1 VADPEPVTAPAID
14 VGGPLI
20 DVTGDVR
27 TERRTVVRRVPLA
40 LGQALLIAS
49 ALFILLGGWQRDF
62 HVPFG
67 FSSDSLWFL
76 MQSKSTVD
84 NGWWWSNPRLGAPF
98 GLDERAYASN
108 SNVDQAIVWAV
119 SRVVPHAIAAT
130 NLAWMIVV
138 VLSGLSAS
146 WCLRQLGISTI
157 NAMVFGTLFALS
169 PYALYRHIDHF
180 SLVIYLVPFAC
191 TAAMWLASGRHLQAW
206 PATAPAI
213 VLIGC
218 ALLSFDYVYYAFFGA
233 FCILVGA
240 LIGYLAT
247 RDRWLLASGAIGLA
261 VIVGC
266 TLINLAPSF
275 ASWQQRGQPM
285 VLRDKVPAEAE
296 MFGLKIRQLIS
307 PVYPNRVPPFER
319 WVKQEAAARF
329 PNENENWTSRLGLI
343 GTIGF
348 LGLLV
353 LLFIPDGVRPRL
365 SSPLTRG
372 ASRLTMA
379 TLLLATVGGFGSL
392 FSLFVSSDIRAYNR
406 MCPFIA
412 FFSLAAVAIACDAL
426 FKTARGRTVAAA
438 VVLAIGL
445 ADQGQAAQH
454 FTAEYAGNAI
464 EIAGLET
471 FVGTLER
478 ALPAQSMVLQ
488 LPFRTYMNESDV
500 GGMKRYDHFKP
511 YLVSRALRFS
521 YPAFSNEQVRWQ
533 QAAARL
539 PLRDL
544 MPQLATDGFAA
555 VLIDRAGYADR
566 GAEVSDALLGIVG
579 RDRILAQSDRY
590 LALDIRVLAGARPS
604 AASTSLAAAM
614 SRDLSPASVSIEAC
628 KGPSL
633 TEIEQIGPTRA
644 PFGAGPIHVS
654 GSDAI
659 KVSGWAV
666 DHPHRKAAAGVDVVV
681 DSVPFPSVY
690 GAARDD
696 VANYFQRPG
705 YRESGFTADVPAER
719 LTAGAH
725 TLSLRV
731 VSADGTCF
739 YQTRSMPM
747 TVDR

>member
-1 VADPEPVTAPAID
+1 VADPEFVTAPAID

-27 TERRTVVRRVPLA
+27 PGRAMLVRRVPLA
-40 LGQALLIAS
+40 LGQTLLIAIT
-49 ALFILLGGWQRDF
+49 LFVLVGGWQRDF

-84 NGWWWSNPRLGAPF
+84 HGWWWSNPRLGAPF
-98 GLDERAYASN
+98 GLDERAYPSN
-108 SNVDQAIVWAV
+108 SHVDQAIVWAV
-119 SRVVPHAIAAT
+119 SRLVPDAFAAT
-130 NLAWMIVV
+130 NIAWMAIVI
-138 VLSGLSAS
+138 LSGLSAT
-146 WCLRQLGISTI
+146 WCLRKLGISTL
-157 NAMVFGTLFALS
+157 NAMVCGTLFALS

-191 TAAMWLASGRHLQAW
+191 TAALWLASGRPLRAW
-206 PATAPAI
+206 PATTPAI

-233 FCILVGA
+233 FVILVGA
-240 LIGYLAT
+240 LVGYLAV
-247 RDRWLLASGAIGLA
+247 RDRRVLASGGICLA

-275 ASWQQRGQPM
+275 ASWHERGQPM

-307 PVYPNRVPPFER
+307 PVFPNRVPPFDR
-319 WVKQEAAARF
+319 WVRREAAARF

-343 GTIGF
+343 GTLGF

-353 LLFIPDGVRPRL
+353 LWFVPDRLPPRAW
-365 SSPLTRG
+365 SSSLTRS
-372 ASRLTMA
+372 ASRLTLA

-392 FSLFVSSDIRAYNR
+392 FSLFLSSDIRAYNR
-406 MCPFIA
+406 MCPFIE
-412 FFSLAAVAIACDAL
+412 FFALVAVALAVDTWCTSTRAR
-426 FKTARGRTVAAA
+426 TAVAV

-454 FTAEYAGNAI
+454 FTTEYAGIAR
-464 EIAGLET
+464 EIAGLDA
-471 FVGTLER
+471 FDNTLEH
-478 ALPAQSMVLQ
+478 ALPANTMVLQ
-488 LPFRTYMNESDV
+488 LPFRAYMNESDV

-511 YLVSRALRFS
+511 YLVSHALRFS

-544 MPQLATDGFAA
+544 MPQLASEGFAG
-555 VLIDRAGYADR
+555 VLIDRQGYEDR
-566 GAEVSDALLGIVG
+566 GAEVSAALIEMVG
-579 RDRILAQSDRY
+579 QDRIIAQSDRY
-590 LALDIRVLAGARPS
+590 LALNISALAARTSP
-604 AASTSLAAAM
+604 ASKSLAAAM
-614 SRDLSPASVSIEAC
+614 SSDLAPASESLGAC

-633 TEIEQIGPTRA
+633 TVIDQMGTTHA
-644 PFGAGPIHVS
+644 PFGTGVIHVAGS
-654 GSDAI
+654 GAI

-666 DHPHRKAAAGVDVVV
+666 DHPHRKAAAAVDVVV
-681 DSVPFPSVY
+681 DTMPFPSAY

-696 VANYFQRPG
+696 VADYFQRPG
-705 YRESGFTADVPAER
+705 YRESGFTADVPAEK
-719 LTAGAH
+719 LTAGEHAV
-725 TLSLRV
+725 SLRV
-731 VSADGTCF
+731 VSSDGQCY